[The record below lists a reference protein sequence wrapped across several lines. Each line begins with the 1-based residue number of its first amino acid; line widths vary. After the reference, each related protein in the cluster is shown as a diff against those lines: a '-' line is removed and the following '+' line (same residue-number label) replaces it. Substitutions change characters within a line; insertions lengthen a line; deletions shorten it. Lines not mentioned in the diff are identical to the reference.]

1 MHKSLR
7 TEVCLVLRRFKVPAD
22 NVSRST
28 RLHIWNVLDYL
39 LALLNN
45 CCAVLLLILEEL
57 KQGVGRHFPR
67 RLLGVARKELV
78 NLRSLQKAVI
88 EGNELIFI
96 QGLKK
101 LSFLRITLNHEIQFF
116 LSHLFP
122 YISLFCVCLIELCF
136 HLLFADLDVE
146 QLEIENDNYA
156 QLEHQRD
163 PP

>member
-1 MHKSLR
+1 MSCPQTVQSSCGLCQQKY
-7 TEVCLVLRRFKVPAD
+7 T
-22 NVSRST
+22 
-28 RLHIWNVLDYL
+28 IWNVLDYL

-78 NLRSLQKAVI
+78 NLRPLQKAVI

-101 LSFLRITLNHEIQFF
+101 WSFLRITSNHEIQFSLSPLSLHFPF
-116 LSHLFP
+116 L
-122 YISLFCVCLIELCF
+122 CL
-136 HLLFADLDVE
+136 LD
-146 QLEIENDNYA
+146 
-156 QLEHQRD
+156 
-163 PP
+163 